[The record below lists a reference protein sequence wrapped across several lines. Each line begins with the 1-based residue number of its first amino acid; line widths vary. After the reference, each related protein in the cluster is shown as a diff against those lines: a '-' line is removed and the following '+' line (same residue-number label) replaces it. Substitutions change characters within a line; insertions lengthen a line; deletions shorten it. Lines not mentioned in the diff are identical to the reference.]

1 MPEIFRQ
8 HYIRSSN
15 VTATTDFSLI
25 GFNAVI
31 NNYAIVHDDI
41 DEEIE
46 PSQETLR
53 RRLIV
58 HFGYCYQRNL
68 INWLS

>member
-8 HYIRSSN
+8 HYIRSRN
-15 VTATTDFSLI
+15 ATTTTDFSLI
-25 GFNAVI
+25 GINAVI

-41 DEEIE
+41 GEEIE

-53 RRLIV
+53 
-58 HFGYCYQRNL
+58 H
-68 INWLS
+68 